1 MPDPHRCIGEP
12 PRAGGG
18 EHVASRSDRDPP
30 SGAAV
35 AASALLLSG
44 TQARW
49 FCVAL
54 HPNELVCCLCTVDV
68 VPVDPELLTAARAAE
83 ARLIDAE
90 RAADIARADF
100 HHSVR
105 RLQLSGG
112 SLREIADA
120 LGLSHQRVHQIVE
133 GAGGARPWRRDRRP
147 AKGNPGAGATLE
159 CSFCGKPQK
168 QVRKL
173 IAGPGVYIC
182 NECIERADRVIATGE
197 PTVTPLSAMTPV
209 GDHNKY
215 GAPVKC
221 SFCGK
226 RPHQVTGLA
235 SAARVA
241 ICTECLALCHEI
253 ITEELA

>member
-1 MPDPHRCIGEP
+1 M
-12 PRAGGG
+12 
-18 EHVASRSDRDPP
+18 
-30 SGAAV
+30 
-35 AASALLLSG
+35 
-44 TQARW
+44 
-49 FCVAL
+49 
-54 HPNELVCCLCTVDV
+54 
-68 VPVDPELLTAARAAE
+68 PVDPELLTAARAAE

-133 GAGGARPWRRDRRP
+133 GAGGARPWRRAARP
-147 AKGNPGAGATLE
+147 GKGNPGQGTMLE
-159 CSFCGKPQK
+159 CSFCGKLQK

-173 IAGPGVYIC
+173 IAGPGVYVC

-197 PTVTPLSAMTPV
+197 PTVTPLSAMTSA

-226 RPHQVTGLA
+226 RRYQAPGLA
-235 SAARVA
+235 AAHSTR
-241 ICTECLALCHEI
+241 ICAECLALCREI
-253 ITEELA
+253 LTERLA

>member
-1 MPDPHRCIGEP
+1 MP
-12 PRAGGG
+12 
-18 EHVASRSDRDPP
+18 
-30 SGAAV
+30 
-35 AASALLLSG
+35 
-44 TQARW
+44 
-49 FCVAL
+49 L
-54 HPNELVCCLCTVDV
+54 HQ
-68 VPVDPELLTAARAAE
+68 ELLDDARASE

-100 HHSVR
+100 HHAVR

-112 SLREIADA
+112 SLREIAEA

-133 GAGGARPWRRDRRP
+133 GAGGARPWRRASRRG
-147 AKGNPGAGATLE
+147 AGDPGAMLK
-159 CSFCGKPQK
+159 CSFCGKQQR

-182 NECIERADRVIATGE
+182 NECIEKADRVIATGE
-197 PTVTPLSAMTPV
+197 ATATPLSAMKSV
-209 GDHNKY
+209 AEDDD
-215 GAPVKC
+215 APAFKC

-226 RPHQVTGLA
+226 RRHQVSGLA
-235 SAARVA
+235 AAARVV

>member
-1 MPDPHRCIGEP
+1 M
-12 PRAGGG
+12 
-18 EHVASRSDRDPP
+18 
-30 SGAAV
+30 
-35 AASALLLSG
+35 
-44 TQARW
+44 
-49 FCVAL
+49 
-54 HPNELVCCLCTVDV
+54 
-68 VPVDPELLTAARAAE
+68 PVDPELLAAARAAE

-112 SLREIADA
+112 SLREIADV
-120 LGLSHQRVHQIVE
+120 LSLSHQRVHQIVE
-133 GAGGARPWRRDRRP
+133 GAGGARPWRRAARP
-147 AKGNPGAGATLE
+147 GKGNPGPGAMLE
-159 CSFCGKPQK
+159 CSFCGKLQK

-182 NECIERADRVIATGE
+182 NECTERAGQVIATSE
-197 PTVTPLSAMTPV
+197 PTATSLSVMTSV

-226 RPHQVTGLA
+226 RRDQVTGLA

-241 ICTECLALCHEI
+241 ICTECLALCREI

>member
-1 MPDPHRCIGEP
+1 MP
-12 PRAGGG
+12 
-18 EHVASRSDRDPP
+18 V
-30 SGAAV
+30 
-35 AASALLLSG
+35 
-44 TQARW
+44 
-49 FCVAL
+49 
-54 HPNELVCCLCTVDV
+54 N
-68 VPVDPELLTAARAAE
+68 PELLAAARAAE
-83 ARLIDAE
+83 EHLIDAE

-133 GAGGARPWRRDRRP
+133 GAGGARPWRRVTRP
-147 AKGNPGAGATLE
+147 GKGNLGPDTMLK

-168 QVRKL
+168 EVRKL
-173 IAGPGVYIC
+173 IAGPEVCIC
-182 NECIERADRVIATGE
+182 NQCVERADRVIATGE
-197 PTVTPLSAMTPV
+197 PAATPLSAMTSV

-215 GAPVKC
+215 NAPVKC

-235 SAARVA
+235 TGAGFV
-241 ICTECLALCHEI
+241 ICSECLALCHEI
-253 ITEELA
+253 IAEELA

>member
-1 MPDPHRCIGEP
+1 MHADKIVLR
-12 PRAGGG
+12 
-18 EHVASRSDRDPP
+18 VLASF
-30 SGAAV
+30 
-35 AASALLLSG
+35 
-44 TQARW
+44 QI
-49 FCVAL
+49 
-54 HPNELVCCLCTVDV
+54 VCCLCTVDI
-68 VPVDPELLTAARAAE
+68 VPLDPELLTAARAGE

-133 GAGGARPWRRDRRP
+133 GAGGARPWRRAARP
-147 AKGNPGAGATLE
+147 GKGNPGQGTMLG

-173 IAGPGVYIC
+173 IAGPGVYVC

-197 PTVTPLSAMTPV
+197 PTATPLSAMTSA
-209 GDHNKY
+209 GDHNKH

-226 RPHQVTGLA
+226 RRHQVTGLA
-235 SAARVA
+235 AAARVA
-241 ICTECLALCHEI
+241 ICTECLGLCHEI
-253 ITEELA
+253 ISEELA

>member
-1 MPDPHRCIGEP
+1 M
-12 PRAGGG
+12 
-18 EHVASRSDRDPP
+18 
-30 SGAAV
+30 
-35 AASALLLSG
+35 
-44 TQARW
+44 
-49 FCVAL
+49 
-54 HPNELVCCLCTVDV
+54 
-68 VPVDPELLTAARAAE
+68 PVDPELLTAARAAE

-90 RAADIARADF
+90 RAADIAQADF

-105 RLQLSGG
+105 RLQLAGG

-133 GAGGARPWRRDRRP
+133 GAGGTRPWRRAARP
-147 AKGNPGAGATLE
+147 GKGNPGPGAMLE

-182 NECIERADRVIATGE
+182 NECIERADRVIATGK
-197 PTVTPLSAMTPV
+197 PAATPLSAMTSA
-209 GDHNKY
+209 GDHNQY

-226 RPHQVTGLA
+226 RRHQVTGLA
-235 SAARVA
+235 SAARVTV
-241 ICTECLALCHEI
+241 CTECLALCHEI
-253 ITEELA
+253 INEELA